1 MLTPQ
6 SGAREIKKMTRD
18 KITLEIHFIDGKKV
32 TIRFTPNKDEEQA
45 KSLTFLRDIKFD
57 RIAVESNGD
66 LIIIPMNQVRYIRAT
81 PAPKSL
87 PKQVP
92 CGAEFIDA

>member
-1 MLTPQ
+1 M
-6 SGAREIKKMTRD
+6 MTQEE
-18 KITLEIHFIDGKKV
+18 ITLEIHYLDNKKI
-32 TIRFTPNKDEEQA
+32 TIRFTPNKDDEKA

-87 PKQVP
+87 PKQIP
-92 CGAEFIDA
+92 CGATFIDA

>member
-1 MLTPQ
+1 
-6 SGAREIKKMTRD
+6 MTQEE
-18 KITLEIHFIDGKKV
+18 ITLEIHYLDNKKI
-32 TIRFTPNKDEEQA
+32 TIRYTPKKDDEQA

-92 CGAEFIDA
+92 CGATFIEA